1 MGARQNDS
9 AVETLLGAARKGKE
23 TPAQLR
29 SRRHAVAVAR
39 DAPAAAAEHL
49 RTVWEIYFAEIDRQ
63 VSAVDEF
70 AQIDD
75 YSTDIRAT
83 CAEVFLAVAD
93 TDGQRFTGHQSA
105 LLRAL
110 RVEPIEPIRE
120 TLIETAGSLVEQGI
134 APDREL
140 VDVLCEVGKTTEQTG
155 TGGAVAAVLGTY
167 AAPEFDEPIQRHAAS
182 ALESIVEHQRA
193 YFAISTLRELG
204 RIAVDNGYADLSMT
218 AVDRLAAVVDQ
229 HMLTDENGD
238 EPLQRIRE
246 AFLTAAEA
254 NDWAAAESTYLLE
267 TAVDAGPVV
276 NTEMMGPIFEAGVDI
291 DDEGRMQELMEF
303 ASDATFDVEAMIRFA
318 ALTELKRIGA
328 GTASTAVRR
337 EVLGVLDRIVRE
349 SDKLH
354 LRLVATLKIGEVG
367 ECIADTT
374 LRRDA
379 IAMLERALETD
390 EYLARSAAADALGD
404 VAASSTSISLLDR
417 VLDVLRVEFTAG
429 EPEPLH
435 SVRKPIREIG
445 IRTDDPEIQAMVL
458 ALVRSLVSRERDG
471 AVEILKDAPKLLEAL
486 DQRLAPEA
494 LDVIRAAVWNG
505 YHHVSASGVD
515 AVSGAWL
522 AAQSAETQRAIR
534 RTLFDAA
541 LHDDASP
548 LAKQKVIQT
557 HLEFVDEGGDSQ
569 LLVPVL
575 SYLAAAD
582 HDMVR
587 LFAMATLARQSTDR
601 ADAILGSF
609 LEDDETAVNLA
620 IAWGRGDLPVD
631 PPSAATDHEDVLKA
645 INVAAAS
652 DQERTEQVVLSELRF
667 TSTPDVEMA
676 LSPDDDLD
684 VVVAHILTSGTLQF
698 RRETVDLLQEHADGL
713 RPSLRRRLVET
724 LVLGMADDNGAV
736 GNATANVVA
745 RLCVTTDDRQT
756 WERGV
761 EVLRMGITDGR
772 SHAVSGAAE
781 ALTEMATSASPDA
794 PIQRIREALYAAIIN
809 GGRIAAVA
817 AVEGIT
823 EIGSDALHGQQLLV
837 STPECRSTLGKASR
851 DSDLSDRDVSVAI
864 DLAATT
870 GASTARPSSAEDD
883 T

>member
-1 MGARQNDS
+1 M
-9 AVETLLGAARKGKE
+9 
-23 TPAQLR
+23 
-29 SRRHAVAVAR
+29 
-39 DAPAAAAEHL
+39 
-49 RTVWEIYFAEIDRQ
+49 
-63 VSAVDEF
+63 
-70 AQIDD
+70 
-75 YSTDIRAT
+75 
-83 CAEVFLAVAD
+83 
-93 TDGQRFTGHQSA
+93 
-105 LLRAL
+105 
-110 RVEPIEPIRE
+110 
-120 TLIETAGSLVEQGI
+120 
-134 APDREL
+134 
-140 VDVLCEVGKTTEQTG
+140 
-155 TGGAVAAVLGTY
+155 LGTY

-204 RIAVDNGYADLSMT
+204 RIAVDNGYDDLSMT

-229 HMLTDENGD
+229 HMLTDEDGD
-238 EPLQRIRE
+238 EPLQRVRE

-291 DDEGRMQELMEF
+291 DDEGRLQELMEF
-303 ASDATFDVEAMIRFA
+303 ASDATFDLEAMIRFA

-328 GTASTAVRR
+328 GTDSTAVRR

-349 SDKLH
+349 SEKLH
-354 LRLVATLKIGEVG
+354 LSLVATLKIGEVG

-435 SVRKPIREIG
+435 SVRKPIRQIG
-445 IRTDDPEIQAMVL
+445 IRTDDPEGQAMVL

-522 AAQSAETQRAIR
+522 AAQPAETQRAIR

-557 HLEFVDEGGDSQ
+557 HLEFVDEG
-569 LLVPVL
+569 VTA
-575 SYLAAAD
+575 SYSSPCW
-582 HDMVR
+582 
-587 LFAMATLARQSTDR
+587 ATLRRQITTWSGCSRWRRSPDSRPTARTPFSAVSWRTTRPPSTSRWRGGGVTSRSTPVGGDGPRGRVDSDKRRCGFRSGADR
-601 ADAILGSF
+601 AGRPVRTPVHLDARRRDGS
-609 LEDDETAVNLA
+609 LA
-620 IAWGRGDLPVD
+620 GRRFGRRCGPRPHVGVAPV
-631 PPSAATDHEDVLKA
+631 PPRDRRSAAGTRRRVPNLGP
-645 INVAAAS
+645 
-652 DQERTEQVVLSELRF
+652 
-667 TSTPDVEMA
+667 STPRRDA
-676 LSPDDDLD
+676 
-684 VVVAHILTSGTLQF
+684 GTRDG
-698 RRETVDLLQEHADGL
+698 RRQRGGRERH
-713 RPSLRRRLVET
+713 R
-724 LVLGMADDNGAV
+724 
-736 GNATANVVA
+736 
-745 RLCVTTDDRQT
+745 
-756 WERGV
+756 ERG
-761 EVLRMGITDGR
+761 
-772 SHAVSGAAE
+772 
-781 ALTEMATSASPDA
+781 
-794 PIQRIREALYAAIIN
+794 REA
-809 GGRIAAVA
+809 V
-817 AVEGIT
+817 
-823 EIGSDALHGQQLLV
+823 
-837 STPECRSTLGKASR
+837 C
-851 DSDLSDRDVSVAI
+851 
-864 DLAATT
+864 
-870 GASTARPSSAEDD
+870 DD
-883 T
+883 